1 MHRKKLLAMALL
13 IICLGGGACRRTQE
27 RARDLKQSPDA
38 APAKASTPPPVPG
51 PRSTPVQVSA
61 LTSQVHFA
69 FRQEGEEHLAWHDT
83 YTARVGASG
92 ALTVTPQQTRRSR
105 GKGGRVLSELE
116 SGGPVTVRLVAI
128 EKGGRAIK
136 LDRGVFRPEADG
148 VLSRELAGGDLL
160 ERLVNSERGVTL
172 AWTFVKAPAGEGDLT
187 VRLRVSGM
195 SHVGATPAGHH
206 FAMRPGELGVRVG
219 EATWGDAAGKQK
231 QRNLLQ
237 AGQELHVSVPGRFVE
252 TGVTP
257 LRMSVTLTPEL
268 GLDKPIQGPL
278 RVNQEAPAVARLET
292 GYLVAW
298 RDRRGGG
305 RHDIWAARVSAE
317 GKVLDP
323 SGLLVHRS
331 VANSDRPVLVRGPG
345 GEALVVW
352 QGYTGEKRG
361 LDIMAARVSS
371 AGTVLDPEGIVVCG
385 APEAQ
390 AHPRASFGDGAYLLV
405 WEDRRSGKQFNIHG
419 ARVSGATGEV
429 LDPGGFPVST
439 AGKHKKH
446 PAVCHRGSEALVV
459 WTELRPEGTRIRGAR
474 IIGAGKVLEPEGIAV
489 GEGTGAGEQSFPA
502 VGCDPGGYLV
512 AWQEIRDGV
521 ETGTDIHG
529 ARVNLEGKVVQPGAR
544 VLILAGGEQ
553 ERLALARSGEA
564 YLAVWQDRRASNQPD
579 IYGARINAGLQVLDP
594 GGRLIS
600 AAMSF
605 QEQPAVVGG
614 GGGSWF
620 VVWQDRRHGSSYDVY
635 GARVNVQGQVQD
647 AGGVNISG
655 TPYVQVS
662 PRLAAAGA
670 RAMVAWQDFRGDG
683 YGDVLGARLE
693 LSPDDGVALADAAGI
708 PLSRTPLVQLEPD
721 LVSAGQDYLVVW
733 RDLGQDTGGDITAA
747 LVDSATGKVKGAPVV
762 LWPAEFPVGPPAVGF
777 TGEHFV
783 VAWQQQRATREGG
796 EIMGALVS
804 RQGKPLGTGAV
815 TLGTTHWS
823 GRPIRPA
830 LAMGA
835 DKELLVVW
843 EDRQGDPA
851 GDIQGCRVRVDG
863 ELKVLDEKGLPI
875 CAGQGAQTAP
885 AVSRL
890 GDGYL
895 VAWQDE
901 RPGGRGAD
909 IHGARVS
916 AAGQVLDAG
925 GVSLAAASG
934 QQLRPALAW
943 DGTRALVVWQDERP
957 GSHGADI
964 VGMVVAPGEVP
975 RGKPERGM
983 VLAGSAANELSPAL
997 SNGGSGGFLLGYQRF
1012 DPAARGVVSQV
1023 EVRRLTLPAGL
1034 SAPATRP

>member
-521 ETGTDIHG
+521 ETGTDI
-529 ARVNLEGKVVQPGAR
+529 
-544 VLILAGGEQ
+544 
-553 ERLALARSGEA
+553 
-564 YLAVWQDRRASNQPD
+564 
-579 IYGARINAGLQVLDP
+579 
-594 GGRLIS
+594 
-600 AAMSF
+600 
-605 QEQPAVVGG
+605 
-614 GGGSWF
+614 
-620 VVWQDRRHGSSYDVY
+620 Y

-708 PLSRTPLVQLEPD
+708 PLSRTPLAQLEPD